1 MLFEVHVF
9 TGNPEIRKIR
19 NAERSNPRIF
29 NFAFRGVGEEDVRCK
44 VKAGGAGS
52 ILIIYTGN

>member
-9 TGNPEIRKIR
+9 TGNPEIR